1 MKNLK
6 GKRYWLIG
14 ASDGIGYE
22 LAKKMDNL
30 GASLIISARDTQRL
44 NALSEKLLIPT
55 QVVYCDV
62 TDSESIR
69 SAYDTIGPIDGVVYM
84 AGEYTPMHSQNWVD
98 QDVIRMADT
107 NFLGALRVLGACM
120 PSFVSRDNGHIV
132 IVGSLAGFTGLQGA
146 IGYGASKA
154 ALMHLS
160 ENISSDLYKMNI
172 KVQLFNPGFV
182 ETRLT
187 EKNSFHMP
195 FKMSAEKA
203 AGIIARGMLTKR
215 RVINFPWFFSLVFRF
230 GKFLPNK
237 FMIFGKK

>member
-69 SAYDTIGPIDGVVYM
+69 LSLI
-84 AGEYTPMHSQNWVD
+84 
-98 QDVIRMADT
+98 
-107 NFLGALRVLGACM
+107 
-120 PSFVSRDNGHIV
+120 HI
-132 IVGSLAGFTGLQGA
+132 
-146 IGYGASKA
+146 
-154 ALMHLS
+154 
-160 ENISSDLYKMNI
+160 
-172 KVQLFNPGFV
+172 
-182 ETRLT
+182 
-187 EKNSFHMP
+187 
-195 FKMSAEKA
+195 
-203 AGIIARGMLTKR
+203 
-215 RVINFPWFFSLVFRF
+215 
-230 GKFLPNK
+230 
-237 FMIFGKK
+237 

>member
-69 SAYDTIGPIDGVVYM
+69 NAYDTIGPIDGVVYM

-132 IVGSLAGFTGLQGA
+132 IVGSLANEPT
-146 IGYGASKA
+146 ITICP
-154 ALMHLS
+154 LS
-160 ENISSDLYKMNI
+160 L
-172 KVQLFNPGFV
+172 
-182 ETRLT
+182 
-187 EKNSFHMP
+187 
-195 FKMSAEKA
+195 
-203 AGIIARGMLTKR
+203 LTKLGMHA
-215 RVINFPWFFSLVFRF
+215 PKTLSAPK
-230 GKFLPNK
+230 KFVSAIL
-237 FMIFGKK
+237 MTS

>member
-1 MKNLK
+1 
-6 GKRYWLIG
+6 
-14 ASDGIGYE
+14 
-22 LAKKMDNL
+22 
-30 GASLIISARDTQRL
+30 
-44 NALSEKLLIPT
+44 
-55 QVVYCDV
+55 
-62 TDSESIR
+62 
-69 SAYDTIGPIDGVVYM
+69 
-84 AGEYTPMHSQNWVD
+84 
-98 QDVIRMADT
+98 
-107 NFLGALRVLGACM
+107 M

-195 FKMSAEKA
+195 FKMSSEKA
-203 AGIIARGMLTKR
+203 AGIIARGMLKVKKGEMESFR
-215 RVINFPWFFSLVFRF
+215 SKKCKEAHSLYQMVESMV
-230 GKFLPNK
+230 L
-237 FMIFGKK
+237 

>member
-6 GKRYWLIG
+6 GKRYWLVG
-14 ASDGIGYE
+14 ASEGIGYE

-30 GASLIISARDTQRL
+30 GASLIISARNTQKL
-44 NALSEKLLIPT
+44 NALSEKLILTT
-55 QVVYCDV
+55 QIVYCDV
-62 TDSESIR
+62 TDSESIKN
-69 SAYDTIGPIDGVVYM
+69 AYDIIGPIDGVVYM
-84 AGEYTPMHSQNWVD
+84 AGEYTPMHSQSWID

-107 NFLGALRVLGACM
+107 NFLGALRVLGTCM
-120 PSFVSRDNGHIV
+120 PSFVSRDDGHIV

-160 ENISSDLYKMNI
+160 ENISSDLYKTNI

-187 EKNSFHMP
+187 EKNRFYMP
-195 FKMSAEKA
+195 FKMSSEKA

-215 RVINFPWFFSLVFRF
+215 RVINFPWFFSLVFRV
-230 GKFLPNK
+230 GKLLPNK
-237 FMIFGKK
+237 IIIFGKK

>member
-6 GKRYWLIG
+6 DKRYWLVG
-14 ASDGIGYE
+14 ASEGIGYE
-22 LAKKMDNL
+22 LAKKMDDL
-30 GASLIISARDTQRL
+30 GASLIVSARNTDKL
-44 NALSEKLLIPT
+44 SALSEKLRMPT

-62 TDSESIR
+62 TDSESIKD
-69 SAYDTIGPIDGVVYM
+69 AYDVIGPIDGVIYM
-84 AGEYTPMHSQNWVD
+84 VGEYTPMHSQNWVD

-120 PSFVSRDNGHIV
+120 PKFVSTDNGHIV

-160 ENISSDLYKMNI
+160 ENISSDLYKTNI

-187 EKNSFHMP
+187 KKNKFYMP
-195 FKMSAEKA
+195 FKMSSEKA
-203 AGIIARGMLTKR
+203 AGVIARGMLTNR

-237 FMIFGKK
+237 IMIFGKK

>member
-62 TDSESIR
+62 TDSDSIR
-69 SAYDTIGPIDGVVYM
+69 NAYDTIGPIDGVVYM

-160 ENISSDLYKMNI
+160 ENISSDLY
-172 KVQLFNPGFV
+172 L
-182 ETRLT
+182 
-187 EKNSFHMP
+187 
-195 FKMSAEKA
+195 
-203 AGIIARGMLTKR
+203 
-215 RVINFPWFFSLVFRF
+215 SL
-230 GKFLPNK
+230 
-237 FMIFGKK
+237 IHI

>member
-1 MKNLK
+1 MKNLR
-6 GKRYWLIG
+6 GKRYWLVG
-14 ASDGIGYE
+14 ASEGIGYE

-30 GASLIISARDTQRL
+30 GASLIISARNTQKL
-44 NALSEKLLIPT
+44 NALSEKLLMPT
-55 QVVYCDV
+55 QVIYCDV
-62 TDSESIR
+62 TDPESIKN
-69 SAYDTIGPIDGVVYM
+69 AYDIISPIDGVVYM
-84 AGEYTPMHSQNWVD
+84 AGEYTPMQSQNWVD
-98 QDVIRMADT
+98 GDVIRMADV

-120 PSFVSRDNGHIV
+120 PNFVTRDTGHIV
-132 IVGSLAGFTGLQGA
+132 IIGSLAGFTGLQGA

-160 ENISSDLYKMNI
+160 ENISSDFYKMNI

-187 EKNSFHMP
+187 EKNSFYMP
-195 FKMSAEKA
+195 FKMSSEKA

-215 RVINFPWFFSLVFRF
+215 RVVNFPWFFSLVFRL